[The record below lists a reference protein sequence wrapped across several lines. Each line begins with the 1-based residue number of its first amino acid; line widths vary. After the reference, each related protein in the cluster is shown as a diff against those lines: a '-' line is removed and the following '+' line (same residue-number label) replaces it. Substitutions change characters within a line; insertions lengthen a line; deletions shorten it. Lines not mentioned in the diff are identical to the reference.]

1 MKDFF
6 NGNGVLTEEGKT
18 LLLDFNTALD
28 NLMAS
33 DNVMDMTENDLR
45 LLGSYLSSVIG
56 NRISKRIST
65 KLQTKSQF
73 DAMTDDEFYAYLQQ
87 KYGQLWRLLTLTHEE
102 YHRVPR
108 LTDEEI
114 KSALEEGARQ
124 RKAVED
130 TFGSFI
136 DPNIRFK

>member
-102 YHRVPR
+102 YHRVPQ